1 MNALSLTGQ
10 RVLFAAPRFF
20 GYDNDIVA
28 ELERRGATVVRLY
41 DRPFAT
47 PLMTAVTKVSP
58 TLIARVAL
66 ADYRAVLAAEEPFDL
81 VLVVNGQTLSSA
93 FLDDVRRHSPQAP
106 RLLYIWDSLDN
117 RGSIVPNLGRYDR
130 VLGFD
135 RVDARRHGF
144 GYRPLFFVP
153 AFDVDDGEVRDA
165 EPSYDISFIGTA
177 HSDRAPI
184 VHELDAALGP
194 DVRRFWYLFLQ
205 ARWVQ
210 HYYRFKSRAF
220 ARVPASR
227 FHYLPIAKADVG
239 RVFRQSRAI
248 LDIEHPQQRGL
259 TMRTFETIGA
269 GKKLVTTNAHVVDE
283 EFYHPDRVLVIDR
296 ARPKIDPAFL
306 AEPAPALDPVLRARY
321 SLAGWLDDVLAGV
334 EL

>member
-1 MNALSLTGQ
+1 MTGPSLAGR

-47 PLMTAVTKVSP
+47 PLMTAVTKVAPSV
-58 TLIARVAL
+58 IARAAL
-66 ADYRAVLAAEEPFDL
+66 KQYRAVLANEAPFDL
-81 VLVVNGQTLSSA
+81 VLVINGQTLSGA
-93 FLDDVRRHSPQAP
+93 FLDEVRRHSPNAP

-117 RGSIVPNLGRYDR
+117 RQSIVPNLPRYDR

-135 RVDARRHGF
+135 RVDAQRYGF

-153 AFDVDDGEVRDA
+153 AFEGGVDTD
-165 EPSYDISFIGTA
+165 EPGYDISFIGTA
-177 HSDRAPI
+177 HTDRAAI
-184 VHELDAALGP
+184 VHGLDATLPP

-205 ARWVQ
+205 APWVRR
-210 HYYRFKSRAF
+210 YYALKSRAF

-227 FHYLPIAKADVG
+227 FRYAPIGKTEVG
-239 RVFRQSRAI
+239 KIFARSRAI
-248 LDIEHPQQRGL
+248 LDIEHPLQRGL

-269 GKKLVTTNAHVVDE
+269 GKKLVTTNANVVE
-283 EFYHPDRVLVIDR
+283 EAFYHPDRVLVINR
-296 ARPKIDPAFL
+296 AKPQIDTAFL
-306 AEPAPALDPVLRARY
+306 AAPVPPLDPNLRAHY
-321 SLAGWLDDVLAGV
+321 SLAGWLNSL
-334 EL
+334 LNN